1 MTGIFWELLVAGL
14 LLYGIAILGIAT
26 VIGRGGGRGPEIP
39 EPGIP
44 DEPDAPIFVTR
55 RSRRGPSA
63 TVTSRTGTL
72 VRL

>member
-1 MTGIFWELLVAGL
+1 MTGMFWELLVAGL

-26 VIGRGGGRGPEIP
+26 VSGRGGGRGPEIP
-39 EPGIP
+39 DPQIP

-55 RSRRGPSA
+55 TRRGPSA

-72 VRL
+72 ARL